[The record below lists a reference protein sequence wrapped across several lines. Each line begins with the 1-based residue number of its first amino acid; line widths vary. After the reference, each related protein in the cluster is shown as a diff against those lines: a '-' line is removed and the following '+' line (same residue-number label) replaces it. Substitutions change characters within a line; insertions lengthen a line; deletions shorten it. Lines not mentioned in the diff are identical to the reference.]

1 MNNPKTPEYTRK
13 AIRAYE
19 KNLVRKS
26 VTFDARKPDDVAL
39 LEMIEQDG
47 RTFAEIARSAILEY
61 LQKNQK

>member
-1 MNNPKTPEYTRK
+1 MTTTPEYTRK

-26 VTFDARKPDDVAL
+26 VTFDVRKDDDMAL
-39 LEMIEQDG
+39 LEMIEKDG
-47 RTFAEIARSAILEY
+47 RAFAEIARSAILEY

>member
-1 MNNPKTPEYTRK
+1 MSDPKTPEYTRK

-26 VTFDARKPDDVAL
+26 VTFDVRKPDDMAL

-47 RTFAEIARSAILEY
+47 RAFAEIARTALLEH
-61 LQKNQK
+61 LQK

>member
-1 MNNPKTPEYTRK
+1 MSDPKTPEYTRK

-26 VTFDARKPDDVAL
+26 VTFDVRKPYDTAL

-47 RTFAEIARSAILEY
+47 RTFAGIARTAILEY